1 MLWKL
6 SCTRNETRMTPFRR
20 YMSFIDELNR
30 FRETREERGG
40 RQEKREYRGTL
51 GKVEREREGEG
62 GGA

>member
-1 MLWKL
+1 
-6 SCTRNETRMTPFRR
+6 
-20 YMSFIDELNR
+20 MSFIDELNR

-51 GKVEREREGEG
+51 GKVERERDGEG